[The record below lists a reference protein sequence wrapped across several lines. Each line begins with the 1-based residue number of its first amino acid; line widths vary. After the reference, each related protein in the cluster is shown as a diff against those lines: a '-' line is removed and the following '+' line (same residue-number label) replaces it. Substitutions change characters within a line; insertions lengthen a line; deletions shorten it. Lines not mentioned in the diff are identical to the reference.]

1 VSDEH
6 LSFEENDDDDLRS
19 GQLLRGFTKTDQN
32 SLLASNDREFFIP
45 STRNETVIAME
56 RLFRL
61 LSDSN
66 QLQSGDNDQ
75 RAPAA
80 FRIGFLPDAKTKEI
94 RAFLFTVNMNVTF
107 NSFAVQDAYYN
118 NLQTYFEKRLE
129 QLKLAEGPNG
139 HVYRQVKHG

>member
-1 VSDEH
+1 MSDEWV
-6 LSFEENDDDDLRS
+6 SSAENNADLRS
-19 GQLLRGFTKTDQN
+19 GQLLRGYTNTDQN

-45 STRNETVIAME
+45 STRNETVLAMG

-66 QLQSGDNDQ
+66 QLQSGDDQ
-75 RAPAA
+75 RAPDA
-80 FRIGFLPDAKTKEI
+80 FRIGFLPDATSKEI

-107 NSFAVQDAYYN
+107 NSFAVQDEYYN
-118 NLQTYFEKRLE
+118 SLQTYFEKRLE
-129 QLKLAEGPNG
+129 QLKLAEGANG